1 MSPSGVEEKRGMGS
15 DPSGGGGDWAAPGSS
30 TPPPGWSTEQP
41 PPAPAPPGWG
51 QPGGTDPWGHQ
62 YGAPAAPRPGIVP
75 LRPLGVGELL
85 DGSFGLIRRYPRATL
100 GLAAGVMLVVT
111 TVQVLL
117 QWWLLSGIA
126 TPAPNEPLSKASD
139 YASRVGT
146 AGVISVV
153 ITGLAT
159 LLLTGL
165 ITAVV
170 GEAVLG
176 RPVSVADA
184 WKQLRPL
191 FGRLIGLSILTFL
204 LWIAGALPGIV
215 LAAVGAGV
223 GSVAV
228 AVVGLLLALAGLVYV
243 WALFALAPAALVL
256 EKQTAR
262 RALAR
267 SRALVRRSWW
277 RVFLILTLAVV
288 LGVVVSGIISL
299 PFGLAGGGLTTLG
312 DRTSGVQFSSL
323 VISGLGS
330 LLAAT
335 LVRPFTAGVS
345 ALLYIDRRIRA
356 EALDVTL
363 TRVAARTPDDL
374 APTAEPPA
382 G

>member
-1 MSPSGVEEKRGMGS
+1 
-15 DPSGGGGDWAAPGSS
+15 
-30 TPPPGWSTEQP
+30 
-41 PPAPAPPGWG
+41 
-51 QPGGTDPWGHQ
+51 
-62 YGAPAAPRPGIVP
+62 
-75 LRPLGVGELL
+75 
-85 DGSFGLIRRYPRATL
+85 
-100 GLAAGVMLVVT
+100 
-111 TVQVLL
+111 
-117 QWWLLSGIA
+117 
-126 TPAPNEPLSKASD
+126 
-139 YASRVGT
+139 GT